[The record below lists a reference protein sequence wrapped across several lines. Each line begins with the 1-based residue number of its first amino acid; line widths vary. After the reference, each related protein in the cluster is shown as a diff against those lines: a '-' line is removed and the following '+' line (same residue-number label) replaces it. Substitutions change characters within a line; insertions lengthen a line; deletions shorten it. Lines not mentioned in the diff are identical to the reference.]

1 MLAIVK
7 YMMFLGIGAL
17 VLVAAYSLIIGT
29 GFLSILTFAIIFL
42 MGAVPVALPAVLAI
56 VQSVGAVELSKKGV
70 LVTRLDSIEDAA
82 SIDILAGQNGYYHS
96 EPTLCRRNNSF
107 WRYYHE

>member
-17 VLVAAYSLIIGT
+17 ILVAIYAVIIGT
-29 GFLSILTFAIIFL
+29 GFVSIFDIRHHLPH
-42 MGAVPVALPAVLAI
+42 GAVPVALPAVLAI
-56 VQSVGAVELSKKGV
+56 VQSVGAVEFVEKGV

-82 SIDILAGQNGYYHS
+82 SIDFMSGKTGTITPEQAFG
-96 EPTLCRRNNSF
+96 R
-107 WRYYHE
+107 